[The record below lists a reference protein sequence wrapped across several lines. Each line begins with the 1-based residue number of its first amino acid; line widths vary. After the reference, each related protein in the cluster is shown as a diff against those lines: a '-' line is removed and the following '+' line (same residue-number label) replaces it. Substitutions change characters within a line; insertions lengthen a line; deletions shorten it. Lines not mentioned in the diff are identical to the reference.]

1 MSRETPT
8 QVVFRTEQNRKCRCY
23 SDSFRDAAHVLMCP
37 WWAPTNSLSAMAN
50 SLLGIYSLN
59 HQVRTSC
66 VVQLDYTPRARGSA
80 QRCAFTRHRG
90 TMLFSRLA
98 EKAAGIT
105 KRVTSAVSSLVTVSS
120 PAEQFA
126 ESWCVRALA
135 MAARLGRVLH
145 SCRAVYACVCMCM

>member
-1 MSRETPT
+1 
-8 QVVFRTEQNRKCRCY
+8 
-23 SDSFRDAAHVLMCP
+23 
-37 WWAPTNSLSAMAN
+37 
-50 SLLGIYSLN
+50 
-59 HQVRTSC
+59 
-66 VVQLDYTPRARGSA
+66 
-80 QRCAFTRHRG
+80 
-90 TMLFSRLA
+90 MLFSRLA

-145 SCRAVYACVCMCM
+145 SRRVVYACVCMCM